1 MTHAGA
7 DPQLKV
13 VEFPL
18 ASSVQ
23 DENRL
28 SPDLVMISDPEGI
41 QAEAIRQ
48 LRTRLISQHTD
59 LGRHSLTLCSPQA
72 NSGCSSVAANL
83 AISFAQIGLNVLIVN
98 ADLRQEGLDSLFGET
113 GERPG
118 LLQYLSA
125 GDDDAGRLGVYD
137 VAPNL
142 SLVPSG
148 GTAANAQELL
158 SGDRFSAF
166 LNNTLR
172 QFDLTIIDTPP
183 TDNFADAQRVAAM
196 SGYCAIVAR
205 ANKTYYASVGELARQ
220 LRNDRVEVVG
230 TILNQY

>member
-1 MTHAGA
+1 MTSAGT

-13 VEFPL
+13 VEFPI
-18 ASSVQ
+18 ASTVPES
-23 DENRL
+23 NRL
-28 SPDLVMISDPEGI
+28 SSDLVMLSDPEGL

-48 LRTRLISQHTD
+48 LRTRLISQHIE

-83 AISFAQIGLNVLIVN
+83 AISFAQIGLSVLIVN
-98 ADLRQEGLDSLFGET
+98 ADLRQEGLDSLFGDS

-125 GDDDAGRLGVYD
+125 PDDDIGRLGVYD

-148 GTAANAQELL
+148 GTASNAQELL
-158 SGDRFSAF
+158 SGDRFNAF

-183 TDNFADAQRVAAM
+183 TDHFADAQRVAAM

-205 ANKTYYASVGELARQ
+205 SNKTYFASINELARQ

>member
-1 MTHAGA
+1 
-7 DPQLKV
+7 
-13 VEFPL
+13 
-18 ASSVQ
+18 
-23 DENRL
+23 
-28 SPDLVMISDPEGI
+28 VMLSDPEGI

-59 LGRHSLTLCSPQA
+59 LGRHSLTLCSPQVG
-72 NSGCSSVAANL
+72 SGCSSVAANL
-83 AISFAQIGLNVLIVN
+83 ALSFAQIGLNVLIVN
-98 ADLRQEGLDSLFGET
+98 ADLRQEGLDSLFGEI

-125 GDDDAGRLGVYD
+125 TDDDARRLGVYD

-158 SGDRFSAF
+158 SGDRFSEF